1 MSHKLESSIPNLRN
15 EYYLYLGLIA
25 VKAWFSW
32 LIFFSFWVA
41 DVVSK
46 FWLRDCA
53 QPSDDGNTNILG
65 TFWDSSIFLS
75 LWWLFLMRFEGFWVM
90 AWICT
95 WPVPLTLLVDI
106 ELQLRKSWFE
116 SCFKGSF
123 CILIAGGCWG
133 ETTSDDDGVSS
144 LFNDTCGSFVM
155 YCVYWTVGV
164 ALELAGIFRLPVL
177 DGTTDITTELLL
189 MIAKTSKKYVSN

>member
-1 MSHKLESSIPNLRN
+1 MSDGPSQKFSISNLWH

-32 LIFFSFWVA
+32 LIFFSFWAA

-46 FWLRDCA
+46 FCPRGCR
-53 QPSDDGNTNILG
+53 QPSDDGKTNILG
-65 TFWDSSIFLS
+65 TFWGSSTVLS
-75 LWWLFLMRFEGFWVM
+75 FWLLFFMRFEEVWVM

-95 WPVPLTLLVDI
+95 CPVPLTLLVDT

-123 CILIAGGCWG
+123 WILIAGGCWG
-133 ETTSDDDGVSS
+133 ETISDDDGVSS
-144 LFNDTCGSFVM
+144 LFKDSCGSFVM
-155 YCVYWTVGV
+155 YCVYWTDDV
-164 ALELAGIFRLPVL
+164 ALDFDGICKLPVL
-177 DGTTDITTELLL
+177 DGTTDMTTELLF
-189 MIAKTSKKYVSN
+189 MIAKISKKH